1 MKIIENLISEENCD
15 VLSKQIKLKE
25 RTVGDSLVPL
35 SFSAYALAHT
45 EFLLLSLTDKIS
57 NIVNKQLLPTYS
69 YARIYYTGA
78 TMPKHTDR
86 NSCEISLSL
95 SLTGDPWPLWFD
107 LDIPTPVSL
116 NKGSAVVYSGI
127 ETTHWREQY
136 TGPGCTQVF
145 LHWVD
150 ANGPYADWQYDRRPA
165 IGSAESEKFYWGKS

>member
-1 MKIIENLISEENCD
+1 MKIIENLLSAEDCD
-15 VLSKQIKLKE
+15 ILSKQIKVKE
-25 RTVGDSLVPL
+25 RPVGDRLVPL
-35 SFSAYALAHT
+35 SFSAYALQHT
-45 EFLLLSLTDKIS
+45 EMLLASLTDKIS

-86 NSCEISLSL
+86 HACEVSLSL
-95 SLTGDPWPLWFD
+95 SLTGDPWPLWFMLD
-107 LDIPTPVSL
+107 LPTPVSL
-116 NKGSAVVYSGI
+116 SKGSAVVYYGI
-127 ETTHWREQY
+127 EVPHWREQY

-165 IGSAESEKFYWGKS
+165 IGSDESEKFYWGKS